1 MKGEN
6 NSFHWIRWTVFLG
19 LLMFGVSIQADP
31 KLSITSASLNKKSGV
46 LVVKGRFSTGKGES
60 LPQDNQLQLLHGDGG
75 VLNDQSGA
83 AVFTLTPN
91 NKNNKQGFSFVVPKE
106 QLGVKPCSISVSG
119 GGVSTSK
126 KVIGAP
132 KDCGLAPVCKIMT
145 PSLQNG
151 LDSVSY
157 EAGKPVSFNGSA
169 RLKDKEAAP
178 FTYEWDFS
186 GGAIGQPLTLGN
198 GRSYR
203 DGHPKTADATVTFI
217 RDNSYYRARFAAT
230 DAKGRRCEASLMVK
244 IGQPPAAPDSV
255 SAMAAA
261 SAKSAPVRGSE
272 LSGKTDDVVVLP
284 FEQWSMTHDGD
295 MKSIGNG
302 QMNFN
307 PLVTSMNAYAFK
319 KALKPLSL
327 GIDDLELRYS
337 AASNPQDPVGPRSIN
352 TTSRNYPLTTSNDL
366 LSAEIQKT
374 DIWNT
379 FGSEKD
385 SDRTAGGSYRVAG
398 TASYAILDNLK
409 DASGNPVTYQVDTA
423 AYRKTP
429 WIMER
434 YFTFSIPDTANPG
447 KTLSVRGVAPDL
459 DEGAVRAYMKDGV
472 RTMVDDPNNTDHG
485 RYMPGKNKP
494 YEVNEPQDFSG
505 FNSPAWNPYT
515 STFVASD
522 DNWWKANQIPI
533 TGIDDQ
539 GRVNPFNLLRVEAVD
554 KGGSTLAKT
563 DGVLSSGRDF
573 HCRECHAKGG
583 IAAPEN
589 PPHTKAACR
598 GSAFGLV
605 SDARRVANKRA
616 PYPACEEKPRL
627 FSVADIGGIPGNP
640 FDEEYV
646 ASMNA
651 ESLHEFYDGFY
662 MVTNMLHGTINSTTG
677 KVNGDRPMNCWGC
690 HFSAYQADSFG
701 RKWSDGGRNNVDD
714 AAYYA
719 DFSVTMHRFHGELMW
734 NDKKDGIKRKENG
747 MYARYDWRSGDKK
760 RTANA
765 NLNPETLFP
774 IFDQSG
780 NQLPMEENCLKCH
793 GGKREQHYRDRM
805 FTAGVTCYDCHGD
818 MLAMG
823 GAFTKTDGKPGIK
836 DPISAEDTNGQK
848 HDLFRT
854 PWYDEPDCGACHTG
868 KGSEAV
874 LKTAFDP
881 LQPAQMSFKP
891 DLNDPDA
898 ARFAVI
904 PRVKKTIVMSA
915 TKPYNIEK
923 QTFESFDEE
932 LKIDAA
938 VFREGKDSHGNVACA
953 ACHGAAHAI
962 WPNRDPKANDNLTA
976 LQLQGHTGTIL
987 ECNVCHTADSFKNKD
1002 DLDGSLTYSGD
1013 PKPGILG
1020 GPHNTHPV
1028 NDPYWWKNSEG
1039 GNGGWHN
1046 EYAKMS
1052 GKNGEDQC
1060 AACHGAD
1067 HKGTRLSKTPVE
1079 RVFINAK
1086 AKGVKKKVVVP
1097 AGTQISC
1104 DLCHSLEK
1112 SFPETS
1118 QQTAAKANRTLSSN
1132 LNDNSGKSGVETS
1145 KRM

>member
-1 MKGEN
+1 MRDKFTERP
-6 NSFHWIRWTVFLG
+6 IAKWTLLLG
-19 LLMFGVSIQADP
+19 MMVLLGSAHAAP
-31 KLSITSASLNKKSGV
+31 KLSISNAALNKKGI
-46 LVVKGRFSTGKGES
+46 LTVKGSFATATGEAM
-60 LPQDNQLQLLHGDGG
+60 PQIPQLQLLHGEGG
-75 VLNDQSGA
+75 VLGSQTIAGN
-83 AVFTLTPN
+83 TK
-91 NKNNKQGFSFVVPKE
+91 KNNKQAFSFIIPNE
-106 QLGVKPCSISVSG
+106 QLNDKPCSVDVSIDGASV
-119 GGVSTSK
+119 SK
-126 KVIGAP
+126 KVSGAP
-132 KDCGLAPVCKIMT
+132 KDCGLTPVCKIT
-145 PSLQNG
+145 FPKLQKG
-151 LDSVSY
+151 LDAVVIES
-157 EAGKPVSFNGSA
+157 GKPASFKGSA
-169 RLKDKEAAP
+169 QLKDKKATP
-178 FTYEWDFS
+178 LKYEWDFS
-186 GGAIGQPLTLGN
+186 GGAIGQAMEKGN
-198 GRSYR
+198 GRFYH
-203 DGHPKTADATVTFI
+203 DGHPDSQEANVTFV
-217 RDNSYYRARFAAT
+217 RDNSYYRARFSAT
-230 DAKGRRCEASLMVK
+230 DAKGHRCEASLMVK
-244 IGQPPAAPDSV
+244 VGEPMAALDSV
-255 SAMAAA
+255 KAMADA
-261 SAKSAPVRGSE
+261 SVKSAPLRGNE
-272 LSGKTDDVVVLP
+272 LDGKADDVVVLP

-327 GIDDLELRYS
+327 GIDELELRYS

-447 KTLSVRGVAPDL
+447 KTKSVPGVAPDL
-459 DEGAVRAYMKDGV
+459 DEGAVRAYMNNGV
-472 RTMVDDPNNTDHG
+472 RTMVNDPNNTDHG
-485 RYMPGKNKP
+485 RYMPGKNNP
-494 YEVNEPQDFSG
+494 YEVNESQDFSG
-505 FNSPAWNPYT
+505 FNSPVWNPYT
-515 STFVASD
+515 SEFVASD

-554 KGGSTLAKT
+554 KGGNTLAKT

-701 RKWSDGGRNNVDD
+701 RKWSDGGRSNVDD

-760 RTANA
+760 RTATA

-780 NQLPMEENCLKCH
+780 KQLPMEENCLKCH

-823 GAFTKTDGKPGIK
+823 GAFTKTDGKPGVK
-836 DPISAEDTNGQK
+836 DPTSAEDTSGQK

-868 KGSEAV
+868 KGKDAV

-881 LQPAQMSFKP
+881 LQPAQMSYKP
-891 DLNDPDA
+891 DLNNPDA

-904 PRVKKTIVMSA
+904 PRVKKTLIMSA

-923 QTFESFDEE
+923 QTFESFDEP
-932 LKIDAA
+932 LTIDAA

-962 WPNRDPKANDNLTA
+962 WPNRDPKANDNVTA
-976 LQLQGHTGTIL
+976 LQLQGHAGTIL
-987 ECNVCHTADSFKNKD
+987 ECNVCHTGDSFKNEI
-1002 DLDGSLTYSGD
+1002 DLDGGLYSKD
-1013 PKPGILG
+1013 PKEGILG
-1020 GPHNTHPV
+1020 GPHNMHPV
-1028 NDPYWWKNSEG
+1028 NDPYWWSNSEG

-1046 EYAKMS
+1046 EYAKKT
-1052 GKNGEDQC
+1052 GKNNEDQC

-1079 RVFINAK
+1079 RIFVNAK
-1086 AKGVKKKVVVP
+1086 VQGIKAKVVVP
-1097 AGTQISC
+1097 AGTPIGC
-1104 DLCHSLEK
+1104 DMCHSLEK
-1112 SFPETS
+1112 SFPVMN
-1118 QQTAAKANRTLSSN
+1118 QQTAAVNHGAQGSN
-1132 LNDNSGKSGVETS
+1132 QSNNQMGSDTGGMGSG
-1145 KRM
+1145 R